1 LSISRSALNAPVRNR
16 TDEEIEFGQKP
27 PISPD
32 FENPAFRPYCCPE
45 ADGTDQ
51 FQPPMSENKQGK
63 ILIVDDNEDLL
74 KAAKMFLKRHMVQ
87 VDIEKNPEAIP
98 ALMSNDNYDV
108 ILLDMNFTKD
118 VSSGSEGYFWLE
130 KILQIDP
137 SAVVVLI
144 TAYGDVQMA
153 VKAIKAGAT
162 DFVLKPWENEKLL
175 ATLFSAMRLRESRDE
190 IHTLRIKNQEFNQVQ
205 NEKYSD
211 IIGSSPAMQKIFQTI
226 DRVAHTD
233 ANVLILGENGTGKE
247 LIARAIHRNS
257 ARKNESFVSV
267 DLGSITET
275 LFESELF
282 GHKKGAF
289 TDAKEDRPGRFEMA
303 NGGTLFLDEIGNL
316 SMPLQAKLLTVIQNR
331 RVSRVGANKETP
343 VDIRLICATNMPLYD
358 MVKEN
363 RFRQD
368 LLYRINTI
376 EIEIPS
382 LRDRMEDIPL
392 LANHFLKQY
401 SGKYSKN
408 TSKISEAAMARMHK
422 HPWPGNIRELQHSLE
437 RAIILSNSSVL
448 QPEDFNFTVGASK
461 ETDQNLSLDQYNLD
475 EVEKLLIRKVLK
487 KYNGNITQAASE
499 LGLTR
504 SSLYRRLEKHGL

>member
-1 LSISRSALNAPVRNR
+1 M
-16 TDEEIEFGQKP
+16 EQK
-27 PISPD
+27 
-32 FENPAFRPYCCPE
+32 Y
-45 ADGTDQ
+45 
-51 FQPPMSENKQGK
+51 GK
-63 ILIVDDNEDLL
+63 LLIVDDNEDLL
-74 KAAKMFLKRHMVQ
+74 KAAKMFLKRHFAQ
-87 VDIEKNPEAIP
+87 VDIEKNPDAIP
-98 ALMSNDNYDV
+98 ALMSQEDYDV

-118 VSSGSEGYFWLE
+118 VSSGSEGYYWLE
-130 KILQIDP
+130 KILEIDP

-175 ATLFSAMRLRESRDE
+175 ATLFSSMRLRQSRDE
-190 IHTLRIKNQEFNQVQ
+190 IETLKIKNQEINKELNNRFS
-205 NEKYSD
+205 E
-211 IIGSSPAMQKIFQTI
+211 IIGTSPVMQRIFQTI
-226 DRVAHTD
+226 DRVAATD

-247 LIARAIHRNS
+247 LIARAIHRHS
-257 ARKNESFVSV
+257 ARSHENFVSV

-289 TDAKEDRPGRFEMA
+289 TDAKEDRAGRFELA

-331 RVSRVGANKETP
+331 RVSRVGSNKETP
-343 VDIRLICATNMPLYD
+343 VNIRLICATNLPLYE

-363 RFRQD
+363 KFRQD

-376 EIEIPS
+376 EIELPA
-382 LRDRMEDIPL
+382 LRERLEDIPL
-392 LANHFLKQY
+392 LANHFLKHY
-401 SGKYSKN
+401 AEKYNKQVA
-408 TSKISEAAMARMHK
+408 KISDAALVRMHK
-422 HPWPGNIRELQHSLE
+422 HPWPGNIRELQHAVE
-437 RAIILSNSSVL
+437 RAVILSNSTVL
-448 QPEDFNFTVGASK
+448 QPEDFTFSTPTAK
-461 ETDQNLSLDQYNLD
+461 EDGQLNLDQYNLD

-487 KYNGNITQAASE
+487 KVNGNITQAAAE

>member
-1 LSISRSALNAPVRNR
+1 M
-16 TDEEIEFGQKP
+16 
-27 PISPD
+27 
-32 FENPAFRPYCCPE
+32 
-45 ADGTDQ
+45 TDQ
-51 FQPPMSENKQGK
+51 KQGK

-74 KAAKMFLKRHMVQ
+74 KAAKMHLKRHFVQ

-98 ALMSNDNYDV
+98 ALMNNDDYDV

-118 VSSGSEGYFWLE
+118 LSSGSEGYYWLE

-144 TAYGDVQMA
+144 TAYGDIQMA

-175 ATLFSAMRLRESRDE
+175 ATLYSSMRLRETRDE
-190 IHTLRIKNQEFNQVQ
+190 VNTLKIKNQEINQAINDRYQ
-205 NEKYSD
+205 E
-211 IIGSSPAMQKIFQTI
+211 IIGQSAVMQRIFQTI

-247 LIARAIHRNS
+247 LIAQAIHRHS
-257 ARKNESFVSV
+257 ARCKETFVSV

-282 GHKKGAF
+282 GHKKGSF
-289 TDAKEDRPGRFEMA
+289 TDAKEDRPGRFEIA
-303 NGGTLFLDEIGNL
+303 NNGTLFLDEIGNL
-316 SMPLQAKLLTVIQNR
+316 SIPLQAKLLTVLQNR
-331 RVSRVGANKETP
+331 KVSRVGANKDIAI
-343 VDIRLICATNMPLYD
+343 DIRLICATNLPLYD

-368 LLYRINTI
+368 LLYRVNTI

-392 LANHFLKQY
+392 LSHYFLKHY
-401 SGKYSKN
+401 AEKYTKN
-408 TSKISEAAMARMHK
+408 VTKISDGAMTRMNK
-422 HPWPGNIRELQHSLE
+422 HPWPGNIRELQHAIE

-448 QPEDFNFTVGASK
+448 QPEDFNFNSTLGK
-461 ETDQNLSLDQYNLD
+461 ENEQPLNLDQFNLD

-487 KYNGNITQAASE
+487 KYNGNITQAAAE

>member
-1 LSISRSALNAPVRNR
+1 M
-16 TDEEIEFGQKP
+16 EQK
-27 PISPD
+27 S
-32 FENPAFRPYCCPE
+32 
-45 ADGTDQ
+45 
-51 FQPPMSENKQGK
+51 GK

-74 KAAKMFLKRHMVQ
+74 KAAKMHLKRHFSQ

-98 ALMSNDNYDV
+98 ALMNNEDYDV

-118 VSSGSEGYFWLE
+118 VSSGSEGYYWLE
-130 KILQIDP
+130 RILQSDP

-144 TAYGDVQMA
+144 TAYGDIQMA

-162 DFVLKPWENEKLL
+162 DFVVKPWENEKLL
-175 ATLFSAMRLRESRDE
+175 ATLYSAMRLRESRDVIE
-190 IHTLRIKNQEFNQVQ
+190 NLKIKNHEINQVL
-205 NEKYSD
+205 NDRYSE
-211 IIGSSPAMQKIFQTI
+211 IIGQSSAMQKIFQTI
-226 DRVAHTD
+226 DRVAKTD

-257 ARKNESFVSV
+257 SRKNENFASV

-282 GHKKGAF
+282 GHKKGSF
-289 TDAKEDRPGRFEMA
+289 TDAKEDRAGRFEMA
-303 NGGTLFLDEIGNL
+303 NHGTLFLDEIGNL
-316 SMPLQAKLLTVIQNR
+316 SMPLQAKLLTVLQNR
-331 RVSRVGANKETP
+331 KVSRVGSNKDTP
-343 VDIRLICATNMPLYD
+343 IDIRLICATNMPLYD

-376 EIEIPS
+376 EIEIPP
-382 LRDRMEDIPL
+382 LRDRFEDIPL
-392 LANHFLKQY
+392 LANHFLKHY
-401 SGKYSKN
+401 AVKYDKPV
-408 TSKISEAAMARMHK
+408 TKISEGAMSRMHK
-422 HPWPGNIRELQHSLE
+422 HPWPGNIRELQHALE
-437 RAIILSNSSVL
+437 RAIILSGTNVL
-448 QPEDFNFTVGASK
+448 QPEDFNFTPSSGK
-461 ETDQNLSLDQYNLD
+461 EDGQLSLDQYNLE

-504 SSLYRRLEKHGL
+504 SSLYRRLEKYGL